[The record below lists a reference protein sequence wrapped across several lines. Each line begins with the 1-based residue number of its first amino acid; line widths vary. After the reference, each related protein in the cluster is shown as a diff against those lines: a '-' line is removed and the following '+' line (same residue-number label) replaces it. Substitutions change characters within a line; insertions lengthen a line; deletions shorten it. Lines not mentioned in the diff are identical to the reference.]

1 MRYLNSS
8 LALIMLA
15 PIALQGCVPLA
26 VGAGAT
32 GVAMASQDR
41 GLEQGIN
48 DNEISFE
55 INRKLAAKSSDLY
68 ARVST
73 QVRQGRVVLTGFVAN
88 EQDSATVSRIAWSV
102 GGVRQVDNELQTGNP
117 TSFSEK
123 ADDSLITTKLRSA
136 ILADSKIESLNYS
149 IKTVRGTVYLSGLAK
164 NQAELTRV
172 IGHAR
177 EIKGVRNVVSNVD
190 VKQAAGSVTSE

>member
-1 MRYLNSS
+1 MRYL
-8 LALIMLA
+8 LTPVAF
-15 PIALQGCVPLA
+15 IALVTLSVQGCVPLA

-32 GVAMASQDR
+32 GVAMATQDR

-88 EQDSATVSRIAWSV
+88 EADSAAVSKIAWSV

-117 TSFSEK
+117 TSFAEK
-123 ADDSLITTKLRSA
+123 ADDSLITTKLRTA

-190 VKQAAGSVTSE
+190 MKQAAGAVTPE